1 MTIESAAVP
10 SPGQYGSLVPSEA
23 FLRWR
28 AISDRL
34 VSVVLFAAAALSV
47 FVTAS
52 IVYILVYDSRTEALA
67 ANSSRPMGD
76 LTNALEFSQ

>member
-1 MTIESAAVP
+1 VTIESAAVQ
-10 SPGQYGSLVPSEA
+10 SPGHYGSLVPSEA

-28 AISDRL
+28 AISGRL

-52 IVYILVYDSRTEALA
+52 IIVYILVYDSRNEALA
-67 ANSSRPMGD
+67 ANSSRPG
-76 LTNALEFSQ
+76 